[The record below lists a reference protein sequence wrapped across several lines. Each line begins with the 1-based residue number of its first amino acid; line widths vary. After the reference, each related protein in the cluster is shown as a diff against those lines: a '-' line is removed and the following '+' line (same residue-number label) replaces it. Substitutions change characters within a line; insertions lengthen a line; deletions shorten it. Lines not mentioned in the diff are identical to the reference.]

1 MSLTALALARAALLD
16 RPAWL
21 VGGLVRDRALG
32 RPEGED
38 VDIVIDGDPEQAARA
53 LAGQARRQGSPAACF
68 ALSEE
73 FGGWRVVARDHSWQI
88 DVEPLRGGSLEA
100 DLLLRDFTVN
110 AIAQP
115 ISGGARIDPL
125 GGVQDL
131 AAGRLRAASPAAFED
146 DPLRVMRLV
155 RMAVE
160 LRLEP
165 ERSTLHLARAGARRL
180 RGVAAERVFVELC
193 RVLDA
198 PAAVHGLRLLDEI
211 EALAV
216 VLPEMQRLRGVE
228 QSRFHH
234 LDVYEH
240 TMAAL
245 EQVIALAD
253 DPVGRLPAAG
263 EQAIVL
269 LGEPLADGLS
279 RGSALRWGA
288 LLHDIAKPATRAV
301 REHDGRV
308 TFVGHDVLGAQIAE
322 EILAR
327 LRASERLR
335 THVAGLVRHHLRLGF
350 LVHEPQ
356 PLSPRAAFTYLSTA
370 GQVAADVTLLS
381 VADRLATRGERAE
394 EAIERHLRLAAQM
407 LPQALRWHR
416 DGPPRPLLRGD
427 VLARELGIEPGPRLG
442 SLLQELC
449 EAQYAGEVRDGQQA
463 LTYARRLLASR

>member
-1 MSLTALALARAALLD
+1 MSDTALALARAALAG

-32 RPEGED
+32 RPAGED

-53 LAGQARRQGSPAACF
+53 LGAQARSCGSPAACF

-73 FGGWRVVARDHSWQI
+73 FGGWRVIARDHSWQI
-88 DVEPLRGGSLEA
+88 DVEPMRGGTLEA

-115 ISGGARIDPL
+115 ISGGAMIDPL

-131 AAGRLRAASPAAFED
+131 AAGRLRAAGPLAFQD
-146 DPLRVMRLV
+146 DPLRVMRLA
-155 RMAVE
+155 RIAVE
-160 LRLEP
+160 LGLEP
-165 ERSTLHLARAGARRL
+165 ETSTVHLARAGASKL
-180 RGVAAERVFVELC
+180 RDVAAERVFAELC
-193 RVLDA
+193 RILDA
-198 PAAVHGLRLLDEI
+198 PAAVHGLHLLGEI

-216 VLPEMQRLRGVE
+216 VLPEVQRMRGVQ

-234 LDVYEH
+234 LDVYGH

-245 EQVIALAD
+245 EQAIALQD
-253 DPVGRLPAAG
+253 DPVRLLPAAG
-263 EQAIVL
+263 EQAIAL
-269 LGEPLADGLS
+269 LAEPLADGLT

-301 REHDGRV
+301 RERDGHV
-308 TFVGHDVLGAQIAE
+308 TFTGHDVLGAQVAQ

-335 THVAGLVRHHLRLGF
+335 SHVAGLVRHHLRLGF

-356 PLSPRAAFTYLSTA
+356 PLSRRTAFAYLRSA
-370 GQVAADVTLLS
+370 GEVAADVTLLS
-381 VADRLATRGERAE
+381 VADRLATRGERAH
-394 EAIERHLRLAAQM
+394 EAIERHLRLAAQL

-416 DGPPRPLLRGD
+416 EGPPRPLVRGD

-442 SLLQELC
+442 SLLDELC

-463 LTYARRLLASR
+463 LAYARCVLASR